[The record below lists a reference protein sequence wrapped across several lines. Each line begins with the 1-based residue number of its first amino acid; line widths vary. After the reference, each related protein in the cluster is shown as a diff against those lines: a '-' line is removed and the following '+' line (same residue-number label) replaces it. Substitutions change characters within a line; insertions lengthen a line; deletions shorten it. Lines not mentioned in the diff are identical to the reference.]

1 MASLHFLHRIPLGL
15 VGQWGCPGEG
25 KLEINPLNQG
35 RLLHGGENGDAES
48 KAYQWTSRCY
58 GRG

>member
-1 MASLHFLHRIPLGL
+1 MACLRFLHRIPLGL

-48 KAYQWTSRCY
+48 KAYQWTSRC
-58 GRG
+58 